1 MLDTKTVNDAVA
13 EIVLSSFGAE
23 LGRWLLDNNKII
35 PVNDDKTPSCKSWK
49 SWETF
54 NFSYLSKHPAGLAVV
69 MNDRIQVLDI
79 DNKDY
84 VFGKPNVTT
93 AKGAHYWFSGGTY
106 TKTVNK
112 AGLFDLKTTGYVV
125 FHGTGKTFNHPN
137 LASWDDLHTQLPDE
151 ISSSLLLPTIE
162 SSDQKKGS
170 QEVVRRSVKK
180 KCIGVSYTEIVN
192 ETKVGDFKFELDK
205 QKIMDGL
212 ETQIKRAGKGSR
224 NTRLFRAAI
233 EAQRLEMPTEGLA
246 LAAAVAG
253 LDDKEIQNT
262 LGSAEA
268 LFDAEA
274 GVSVLERAQVWHEQA
289 SQYAKTEKQQT
300 ILDYIFYNAV
310 LRNTYKPQINQ
321 EQLSQLTKINQG
333 YISTTLNSV
342 FAKTYGLVERV
353 KPAGKQPNGKDWPNN
368 YFLCFAGSKLED
380 MTEIVDLMV
389 KEGGDESDGKTEV

>member
-13 EIVLSSFGAE
+13 EIVITSFGSE

-35 PVNDDKTPSCKSWK
+35 PVTDDKTPACSSWK

-54 NFSYLSKHPAGLAVV
+54 NFKHLKKHPAGLAVV
-69 MNDRIQVLDI
+69 VNERIQVLDV
-79 DNKDY
+79 DNHDF
-84 VFGKPNVTT
+84 VFGNPNVTT
-93 AKGAHYWFSGGTY
+93 TKGAHYWFSGGTR

-125 FHGTGKTFNHPN
+125 FYGIGKTFNHSN
-137 LASWDDLHTQLPDE
+137 LASWDDLHNQLPDE

-180 KCIGVSYTEIVN
+180 KCIGVSYTELVN

-212 ETQIKRAGKGSR
+212 ETQIKRAEKGSR

-246 LAAAVAG
+246 SAAAVAG

-274 GVSVLERAQVWHEQA
+274 GISVLERARVWHDHA
-289 SQYAKTEKQQT
+289 SQYTKTEKQQA

-321 EQLSQLTKINQG
+321 EQLSQLAKINQG
-333 YISTTLNSV
+333 YISTTLNTV
-342 FAKTYGLVERV
+342 FASKHGLVERV
-353 KPAGKQPNGKDWPNN
+353 KPKGKQPDGKDWPNN
-368 YFLCFAGSKLED
+368 YFLCFAGARLED

-389 KEGGDESDGKTEV
+389 KEGGDEPDGETEV